1 MAKKNPYIFTIGFNK
16 SNPIHVKAVD
26 ILNRTKDKSQLI
38 ATALLY
44 YLEGTE
50 VNEWKNLEAGNLQP
64 IISEL
69 IQREVKKAMENY
81 QTVSEAEEST
91 SIIKDNTET
100 SLSLD
105 SEIAQNARNALKAFR
120 RV

>member
-1 MAKKNPYIFTIGFNK
+1 MAKKNPFIFTIGFNK
-16 SNPIHVKAVD
+16 SNPVHVKAVD

-44 YLEGTE
+44 YLEDTE
-50 VNEWKNLEAGNLQP
+50 PNGWQSLDAGNLQP

-69 IQREVKKAMENY
+69 VQREVKKAMENY
-81 QTVSEAEEST
+81 QTVSDAEEST
-91 SIIKDNTET
+91 SIIMDKTET

-105 SEIAQNARNALKAFR
+105 PELAQNAKNALKAFR
-120 RV
+120 RF

>member
-38 ATALLY
+38 ATALIY
-44 YLEGTE
+44 YLEDTE
-50 VNEWKNLEAGNLQP
+50 TNGWQSLETGNLQP

-69 IQREVKKAMENY
+69 VQREVEKAMKNY
-81 QTVSEAEEST
+81 QTASEAEKST
-91 SIIKDNTET
+91 PSIMDKPKT

-105 SEIAQNARNALKAFR
+105 PELAQNAKNALKAFR
-120 RV
+120 RF